1 MRRPLLA
8 LLKRLLILPP
18 VLGGALL
25 LAWAMGTREAPERA
39 AAGERATPVAVISVA
54 PRAIVP
60 RVTGFGSVN
69 PARTWRAVPQV
80 SGRVVEIHPEL
91 TYGGSV
97 GEGELLLRIAP
108 ETYKAA
114 IAQAEARI
122 AAAEAEIRQLEVEE
136 ETTRASLG
144 IERDALSLA
153 ERELERQRTLVE
165 RGTVPQSR
173 VDEQRRAVLEQR
185 ARVQDLEN
193 RLATL
198 PARRDAARQ
207 EKRVS
212 EADREMAG
220 LDLDR
225 TEIRA
230 PFDARVASADVQILQ
245 FVATGAEIA
254 VLDGV
259 GRAEIAAQIP
269 PSRMAGFVRLTAD
282 GRFDGA
288 PQRFSAVGERLELSA
303 TVRLAGGA
311 GRRSWQ
317 ADVARISDTVDPETR
332 SVGVVV
338 TVEDPYGRILPGE
351 RPPLIKGMFTRVE
364 LTAPAVADR
373 LVVPRSA
380 VRDGR
385 VMVVDEDSRL
395 AFAPVEVVYTQGD
408 VAVLAGGLSPGTR
421 VVVSDPTPA
430 IEGMLLSPSPA
441 EDTAA
446 RIAADIAAPA
456 EGR

>member
-1 MRRPLLA
+1 
-8 LLKRLLILPP
+8 
-18 VLGGALL
+18 
-25 LAWAMGTREAPERA
+25 
-39 AAGERATPVAVISVA
+39 
-54 PRAIVP
+54 
-60 RVTGFGSVN
+60 
-69 PARTWRAVPQV
+69 
-80 SGRVVEIHPEL
+80 
-91 TYGGSV
+91 
-97 GEGELLLRIAP
+97 
-108 ETYKAA
+108 
-114 IAQAEARI
+114 
-122 AAAEAEIRQLEVEE
+122 
-136 ETTRASLG
+136 
-144 IERDALSLA
+144 
-153 ERELERQRTLVE
+153 
-165 RGTVPQSR
+165 
-173 VDEQRRAVLEQR
+173 VLEQR

-207 EKRVS
+207 ETRVA
-212 EADREMAG
+212 EADLEMAE

-230 PFDARVASADVQILQ
+230 PFDARVASADVQIRQ

-259 GRAEIAAQIP
+259 ARAEIAAQIP
-269 PSRMAGFVRLTAD
+269 PSRMAGFVRLAAD

-338 TVEDPYGRILPGE
+338 TVDDPYGRILPGE

-380 VRDGR
+380 VREGR

-430 IEGMLLSPSPA
+430 IEGMLLSPSPS
-441 EDTAA
+441 EDAAA